1 MHAPAENQG
10 KTARSQMDDDD
21 KTNGD
26 VSFDPSRE
34 LSVDSKV
41 EVYDMPLQSA
51 PMTKKEYL

>member
-41 EVYDMPLQSA
+41 EVYDMPL
-51 PMTKKEYL
+51 